1 MTENIYFDEE
11 VGNLEMQQCVRNA
24 APVGGGII
32 DVEDVA
38 GTAVFLASDEA
49 KSITGQILTIDGG
62 RGVIPDEAFMTKLS
76 KPYWM
81 KK

>member
-11 VGNLEMQQCVRNA
+11 TGNLEMQQCVRNA

-32 DVEDVA
+32 DAEDVA
-38 GTAVFLASDEA
+38 ATAVFLASDDA
-49 KSITGQILTIDGG
+49 KSITGQIVTIDGG

-81 KK
+81 K